1 METTT
6 NVPVSAPAESGPDDE
21 RVLDLAVQLLAQGE
35 AGLTMDRLAA
45 AAGLSRATLYRR
57 FGSRSALIRRLI
69 RERGVSADELLTP
82 DVRTRV
88 LQAARTVFV
97 RHGFAAATVEQIAQ
111 EAGVGP
117 VTIYRHFGSKEG
129 LVAAF
134 VQASSPRRL
143 LRELAERPSG
153 TLEENLLAF
162 AATALRFIHDNRD
175 LLQLA
180 MQDSASGGAL
190 RDEITGTQGRTAV
203 ALARY
208 LERQMEAGRL
218 RRVDPVDLAFTFV
231 GMLFGHAFIAPHFYD
246 RPLGDIPSIARL
258 ATRLFLDGC
267 ALPQEPAS

>member
-1 METTT
+1 MEATS
-6 NVPVSAPAESGPDDE
+6 VLAPVPAESGPDDE
-21 RVLDLAVQLLAQGE
+21 HVLDLAAKLLAEEG
-35 AGLTMDRLAA
+35 AGLTMDRLAT

-69 RERGVSADELLTP
+69 QERGVSAGDLLTP

-88 LQAARTVFV
+88 LQAARAVFV
-97 RHGFAAATVEQIAQ
+97 RYGFAAATVEQIAQ

-153 TLEENLLAF
+153 TLEENLIAF
-162 AATALRFIHDNRD
+162 ATTALRFIHDNRD

-190 RDEITGTQGRTAV
+190 RDQFTGAQGRTAA

-208 LERQMEAGRL
+208 LAQQMEAGRL
-218 RRVDPVDLAFTFV
+218 RRADPVDLAFAFV
-231 GMLFGHAFIAPHFYD
+231 GMLFGHAFIGPHFYD
-246 RPLGDIPSIARL
+246 RPLGDIPAVARL
-258 ATRLFLDGC
+258 ATCLFLSGC
-267 ALPQEPAS
+267 ALPQEPAP